1 MSTRPGR
8 RVTANMSLTIDGRYN
23 GPSGPGDLGAIVP
36 YMTTE
41 VARDQMTRIWQ
52 GGTTAL
58 LGRLNAEGFIG
69 FWSSVADDENADPRD
84 RGYAKW
90 LVDTEKVVLS
100 TTLTKAPWP
109 RTRIMNAP
117 AADVVTELKASG
129 EGDIVVNNSASVI
142 KPLLAADLVDRLY
155 LIICPEIAGGGQRLF
170 DDGLPASKWRLARQE
185 TGELGE
191 IAMVYDRARLQGFNR
206 GGRRSRLWV
215 KCDHGPTRASGA
227 ADISPVRVQQT
238 AWNRRQ
244 A

>member
-1 MSTRPGR
+1 MTTSTSR
-8 RVTANMSLTIDGRYN
+8 RVIANMSLTLDGRLS
-23 GPSGPGDLGAIVP
+23 GPGGPGDLGAIVP

-41 VARDQMTRIWQ
+41 VARDHLARVYE

-69 FWSSVADDENADPRD
+69 FWSPVADDENADPRD

-100 TTLTKAPWP
+100 TTLTEAPWP
-109 RTRIMNAP
+109 RTRIVNAP
-117 AADVVTELKASG
+117 AAEVVTGLKATG

-155 LIICPEIAGGGQRLF
+155 LVVCPEIAGGGRRLF
-170 DDGLPASKWRLARQE
+170 DDGLPASKWRLTHQE

-191 IAMVYDRARLQGFNR
+191 IALIYDRAL
-206 GGRRSRLWV
+206 
-215 KCDHGPTRASGA
+215 AS
-227 ADISPVRVQQT
+227 T
-238 AWNRRQ
+238 AG
-244 A
+244 